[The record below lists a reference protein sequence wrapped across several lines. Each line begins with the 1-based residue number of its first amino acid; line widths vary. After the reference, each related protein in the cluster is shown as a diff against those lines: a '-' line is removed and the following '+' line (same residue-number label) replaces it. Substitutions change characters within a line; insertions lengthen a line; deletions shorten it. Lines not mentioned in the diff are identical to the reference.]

1 MCAQQDAAAC
11 VGMQVTAKESDATRT
26 LATDALVADTTEEA
40 VHVVATR
47 RKRRAHDEPEQER
60 QPRVD

>member
-1 MCAQQDAAAC
+1 
-11 VGMQVTAKESDATRT
+11 MQVTAKESDATRT
-26 LATDALVADTTEEA
+26 PATDALVADTTEEA